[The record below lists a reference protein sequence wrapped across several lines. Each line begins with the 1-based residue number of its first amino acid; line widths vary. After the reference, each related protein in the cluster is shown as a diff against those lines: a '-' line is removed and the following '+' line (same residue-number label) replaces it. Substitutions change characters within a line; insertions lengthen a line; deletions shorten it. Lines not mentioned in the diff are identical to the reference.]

1 MPIAYPTINQKP
13 EVFLS
18 REEEISLYYHSI
30 FEYPLTAMELI
41 KWSAG
46 KKARSNSPQATSIK
60 NKNGLFFVG
69 ESEGVIL
76 KRLMRKRISAR
87 KIEIAKRVAKIIS
100 FIPTVKV
107 VAITG
112 ALAMENATDESDID
126 LMIIAKKGTLWTTRA
141 FTYLLIGLFGIK
153 TRRPKEKTQRD
164 KLCLNMWLD
173 ESDLVWFPKKRN
185 IYTAHEIAQLRPLV
199 NRDQTYEELIA
210 KNGWIKEYWPNAVK
224 IQNLKF
230 KVRSSPKLF
239 IFNFSFLTHAFEKLA
254 FKLQYSYMRKKIT
267 REIVTVTRA
276 LFHPVDWGKYVLQKL
291 EG

>member
-1 MPIAYPTINQKP
+1 M
-13 EVFLS
+13 S

-60 NKNGLFFVG
+60 NKNGFFFVG

-87 KIEIAKRVAKIIS
+87 KIEIAKKVAKIIS

-199 NRDQTYEELIA
+199 NKAKIYERFIA
-210 KNGWIKEYWPNAVK
+210 KNGWVKGYWPNAVK
-224 IQNLKF
+224 IRNQESG
-230 KVRSSPKLF
+230 VRNNSKEILIDNSLF
-239 IFNFSFLTHAFEKLA
+239 TIRFFEWIAFR
-254 FKLQYSYMRKKIT
+254 LQYSYMRKKIT
-267 REIVTVTRA
+267 RETVTVTRA
-276 LFHPVDWGKYVLQKL
+276 LFHPVDWGKYVLEKL